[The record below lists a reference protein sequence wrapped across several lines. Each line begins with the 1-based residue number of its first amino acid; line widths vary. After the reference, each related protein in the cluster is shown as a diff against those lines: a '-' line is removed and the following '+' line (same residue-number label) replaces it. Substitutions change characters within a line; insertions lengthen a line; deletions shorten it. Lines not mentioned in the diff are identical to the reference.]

1 MKIIFLIL
9 LFLSIFI
16 RAGEVDI
23 VSAEFNKNLNNT
35 WNVDITLRH
44 EDTGWSH
51 YADNWRVVD
60 AEGNILGDRVLY
72 HPHVNEQPFT
82 RSLSNI
88 TLPKGTR
95 TVYIEAHD
103 KEHGWTKKRLRID
116 LNKSAGGILK
126 VEADGL

>member
-9 LFLSIFI
+9 LFLSISI
-16 RAGEVDI
+16 RAGVVDI
-23 VSAEFNKNLNNT
+23 VSAKFNKNLNNT
-35 WNVDITLRH
+35 WNVDVTLKH
-44 EDTGWSH
+44 KDTGWSH

-60 AEGNILGDRVLY
+60 ADGNILGDRVLY

-103 KEHGWTKKRLRID
+103 KEHGWAKKMLRID

>member
-1 MKIIFLIL
+1 MRKILLLIL
-9 LFLSIFI
+9 TFLSASIK
-16 RAGEVDI
+16 AGDVNI
-23 VSAEFNKNLNNT
+23 ISAEFKKNNT
-35 WNVDITLRH
+35 WNINVTLKH

-60 AEGNILGDRVLY
+60 ADGNILADRVLY

-88 TLPKGTR
+88 SIPKTTR
-95 TVYIEAHD
+95 IVFIEAHD

-116 LNKSAGGILK
+116 LNKVVNGVLK
-126 VEADGL
+126 VDPNK